1 MKVRLLFALTGLAIS
16 FALPTFARQT
26 NTPDPQ
32 LRQVVD
38 AQGAKYL
45 NPILNA
51 RTGGT
56 TCRR

>member
-1 MKVRLLFALTGLAIS
+1 MKIHLVVALVGPAIS
-16 FALPTFARQT
+16 FAVPAFAQQT
-26 NTPDPQ
+26 NRPDPQ

-45 NPILNA
+45 NPVLNA
-51 RTGGT
+51 RKGGT